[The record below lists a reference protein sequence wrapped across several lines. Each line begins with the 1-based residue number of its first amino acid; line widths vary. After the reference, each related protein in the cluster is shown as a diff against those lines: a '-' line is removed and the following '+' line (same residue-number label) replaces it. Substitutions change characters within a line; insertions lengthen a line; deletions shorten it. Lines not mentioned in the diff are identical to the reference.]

1 MKSVFIETENV
12 TRFNNATKRA
22 VDFQRGRPGMMMIT
36 APTGYGKTVA
46 AQQFPDFCNGN
57 KHPSP
62 QDIDDWC
69 RQAGWQCL
77 TVRVV
82 AE

>member
-22 VDFQRGRPGMMMIT
+22 VDFQRGRPGMMMMIT

-46 AQQFPDFCNGN
+46 AQHAHADPNSGGYYLRAWENMRGGPHRLDSYG
-57 KHPSP
+57 
-62 QDIDDWC
+62 
-69 RQAGWQCL
+69 
-77 TVRVV
+77 V
-82 AE
+82 